1 MEAYS
6 MKQGEEL
13 VKAARHAIELCTT
26 TPKFES
32 GMVERSIAGFSE
44 SRGIMVTIEHYPT
57 RTTRGRIGIVE
68 SALPLSKSLVEAAV
82 SAAIDDPGYVP
93 VSHHELD
100 DITVSVSIL
109 SKPERLKGRTQ
120 ESIKRQVKVGRDG
133 LMIRYGY
140 HEGILLPIAPIEQ
153 RWNKEQ
159 FLDNLCISA
168 GLPLHVWKTQEAVL
182 YRFGAQL
189 FRELSPRGPIEEIAF
204 E

>member
-6 MKQGEEL
+6 IKQGEEL

-26 TPKFES
+26 TPQFNGRMIEKS
-32 GMVERSIAGFSE
+32 VERFTERKGVF
-44 SRGIMVTIEHYPT
+44 VTIEHYPT
-57 RTTRGRIGIVE
+57 KTMRGNIGITE
-68 SALPLSKSLVEAAV
+68 PIAPLSKSLVEAAV
-82 SAAIDDPGYVP
+82 AAAIDDPGYVP

-100 DITVSVSIL
+100 EMVVSVSIL
-109 SKPERLKGRTQ
+109 AKPEKLKGRTA
-120 ESIKRQVKVGRDG
+120 EVLKRQIKIGRDG

-140 HEGILLPIAPIEQ
+140 HSGILLPIVPIEQ
-153 RWNKEQ
+153 RWNKDQ
-159 FLDNLCISA
+159 FLDNLCINA
-168 GLPLHVWKTQEAVL
+168 NLPLHIWKTHDAVL